1 MSDLDGPSIEIARLP
16 GNKSYAKVNE
26 AGVYVLNFKVIEVK
40 VYIYKILTEREQIS
54 IVLEKVQ
61 DSIKL

>member
-1 MSDLDGPSIEIARLP
+1 MRQE
-16 GNKSYAKVNE
+16 
-26 AGVYVLNFKVIEVK
+26 VYVLNFKVIEVK
-40 VYIYKILTEREQIS
+40 VCIYKILTEREQIS

>member
-1 MSDLDGPSIEIARLP
+1 MRQD
-16 GNKSYAKVNE
+16 
-26 AGVYVLNFKVIEVK
+26 VYILNFKVIEVK

-61 DSIKL
+61 DSIKLWYM